1 MRITKIINKKQTMII
16 LVIILIIITSSIFAF
31 YQYMTVRNFE
41 SNNTPD
47 QLKEIFGNCNCDADP
62 ERTCEHTFVDW
73 QNSTHYIDSNLCE
86 WQEIE
91 NEN

>member
-1 MRITKIINKKQTMII
+1 MNKKQTII
-16 LVIILIIITSSIFAF
+16 VSAITLIIIVSSIFVF

-47 QLKEIFGNCNCDADP
+47 QLKWIFGNCNCQADP

-73 QNSTHYIDSNLCE
+73 QNSTHYIDNNLCAFITLE
-86 WQEIE
+86 ERDGSE
-91 NEN
+91 EP